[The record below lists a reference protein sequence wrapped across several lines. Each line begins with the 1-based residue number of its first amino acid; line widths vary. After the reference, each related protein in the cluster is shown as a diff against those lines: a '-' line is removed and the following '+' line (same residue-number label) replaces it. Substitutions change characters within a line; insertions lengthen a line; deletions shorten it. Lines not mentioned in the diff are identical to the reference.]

1 MDLFS
6 LGWENYRKK
15 LEAPPEIPETGLVGR
30 IAAENRKNWVV
41 FSERGENLGIT
52 LRNFSRKNP
61 APKIG
66 DWVLFK
72 RLPGEER
79 VLIEKNL
86 PRFSKISRK
95 DPRPGERIEEQ
106 IIAVNIDK
114 AFLVQ
119 GLDNNFNFNRLERY
133 LTMVRDGN
141 VEPVVVFNKTDT
153 AAGRLDSL
161 TVLARDRFKG
171 AEVFFVSAKTGEGMG
186 KIKNAIRP
194 GETVV
199 FLGSSGVGK
208 STIINRLFE
217 TVLQATGEVRGKDSK
232 GRHTTS
238 RREMFVLP
246 AASVEPE
253 RKHGGIVID
262 TPGMRELQL
271 LVSRES
277 VDDVFE
283 DFEKLGRECRFTDC
297 DHEASKGCAILA
309 KVKTGEIAP
318 ERYKSFLKLR
328 REAEFIGSKGNPE
341 QERAKKSF
349 WKKINKNLKSR
360 SKFEE

>member
-1 MDLFS
+1 M
-6 LGWENYRKK
+6 GWEDYCKK
-15 LEAPPEIPETGLVGR
+15 IEEPLEIFETGLVGR

-41 FSERGENLGIT
+41 FSELGESLGIT

-61 APKIG
+61 MPKIG

-95 DPRPGERIEEQ
+95 DPRPGGKIEEQ
-106 IIAVNIDK
+106 IIAVNVDK

-141 VEPVVVFNKTDT
+141 VEPVIVFNKTDT
-153 AAGRLDSL
+153 AVDRLDSL
-161 TVLARDRFKG
+161 TVSARERFKDT
-171 AEVFFVSAKTGEGMG
+171 ETFFVSAKTGEGMEN
-186 KIKNAIRP
+186 IKNAIHH

-199 FLGSSGVGK
+199 FLGSSGAGK
-208 STIINRLFE
+208 STIINHLFE
-217 TVLQATGEVRGKDSK
+217 TVLQATGEVRGKDSR

-238 RREMFVLP
+238 RREMFILP
-246 AASVEPE
+246 AAAAESEQ
-253 RKHGGIVID
+253 KHGGVVID

-277 VDDVFE
+277 VNDVFE
-283 DFEKLGRECRFTDC
+283 DFEKLGKECRFTDC
-297 DHEASKGCAILA
+297 DHETSKGCAILA
-309 KVKTGEIAP
+309 KVKTGEIVF
-318 ERYKSFLKLR
+318 ERYKSFLKIR
-328 REAEFIGSKGNPE
+328 REAEFVDSKGDPE

-349 WKKINKNLKSR
+349 WKKVNKNLKSR
-360 SKFEE
+360 SRFEE